1 MTQSEQTCSSQRGEI
16 IRWWVSVAGVSETH
30 IAQFP
35 QGLFVL
41 QEKDDNVYELVDDDE
56 YSDIVRERQK
66 DNWIVEGG

>member
-1 MTQSEQTCSSQRGEI
+1 M
-16 IRWWVSVAGVSETH
+16 SETH